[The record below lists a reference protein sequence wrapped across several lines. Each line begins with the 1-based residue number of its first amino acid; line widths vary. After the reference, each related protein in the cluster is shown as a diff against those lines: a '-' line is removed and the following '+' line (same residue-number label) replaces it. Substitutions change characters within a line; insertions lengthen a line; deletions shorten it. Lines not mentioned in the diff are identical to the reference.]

1 MLFQA
6 TLQFRDVIQTL
17 QDIGVFNYVLPFLLI
32 FSIFFA
38 ILEKTQILGEG
49 KTNINVVVS
58 AAAGLLVLAQQGI
71 VETINLFIPR
81 ISLIMLVTL
90 MGLLIIA
97 LVAGKKFSG
106 ITGTT
111 FGVAVVLII
120 IAVILAV
127 SLPENSTGFSLSE
140 RDRQVLLNI
149 GVPLA
154 IFLIAIAIVTAKPK
168 QPNTGVGHFLE
179 KLGKEFGSGGH

>member
-32 FSIFFA
+32 FSIFIA

-58 AAAGLLVLAQQGI
+58 ASAGLLVLAQQGI

-106 ITGTT
+106 ITGTR
-111 FGVAVVLII
+111 
-120 IAVILAV
+120 
-127 SLPENSTGFSLSE
+127 SE
-140 RDRQVLLNI
+140 EHTSELQ
-149 GVPLA
+149 
-154 IFLIAIAIVTAKPK
+154 
-168 QPNTGVGHFLE
+168 
-179 KLGKEFGSGGH
+179 S